1 MMARGPQVLEEV
13 EVKLGGSRDLA
24 LHKIQGT
31 ACLFQ
36 AEFGMGIFI
45 IFIILISIYSLQVTL
60 GGGILGSWDKWEN

>member
-1 MMARGPQVLEEV
+1 MMARGPQVPEEV

-45 IFIILISIYSLQVTL
+45 IFII
-60 GGGILGSWDKWEN
+60 